1 MEVGNK
7 EDGMMSFIR
16 NKPDEINCVDAN
28 HMRDINITL
37 KDTAHQTFVR
47 EGIQDENHHHNSN
60 SRCISPISRDRPR
73 EKRLHK

>member
-47 EGIQDENHHHNSN
+47 E
-60 SRCISPISRDRPR
+60 
-73 EKRLHK
+73 